1 MNQKTQFN
9 SSILDQVI
17 GTQLNK
23 FLTPQ
28 QNQGGL
34 LNFVKSPYAGDI
46 GMGLLAQS
54 GYSTMPTSLG
64 QSLGVAMNQ
73 ANQLRSQR
81 RANDIAELGTMV
93 NLRGALQDPERKIIQ
108 GADGFQYYADTGK
121 RVLPNV
127 KAPTPEFQAP
137 RTEVVDG
144 VLLTESEYGKGDFTA
159 QTEKEKEF
167 KAPRTQV
174 IGDSLVTE
182 SSYGAGD
189 FELAFEAKQNE
200 KPDFQEFYPVGGG
213 DPVQLNK
220 NSPTFLKDVK
230 GFRATNPIN
239 DYQSTTNGILHL
251 PTMTFVEGTQQESDN
266 FRILTPKEVEDQ
278 GLEKGKVYQINEK
291 DNQIKGLNN
300 GQTFN
305 IGDTT
310 ESKIAVQKNA
320 KRNDIVEKDQI
331 KVSDWAKKGRA
342 IQSIEAGLD
351 NFQEGVFADSR
362 TFIGDVIRLVKP
374 DADLND
380 YFGDGGAI
388 TKSGVNAFKRDLANG
403 LQNLN
408 IAELKMLDDILPNI
422 FNTPYVNEVIIGA
435 MKIDNKVSEQ
445 LDSLAD
451 DYFADELTYKEYKN
465 KKRDLQKSA
474 GKDLEDFFKSAKTL
488 HTKLE
493 TDIKELSGETTPA
506 FDVFGNQKQI
516 TISPSDVWSGGY
528 DFEGNPII
536 KTVDNDAY
544 VVILE

>member
-17 GTQLNK
+17 GTKLNK
-23 FLTPQ
+23 FLAPQ

-54 GYSTMPTSLG
+54 GYSTMPTSFG

-81 RANDIAELGTMV
+81 RADEIAELGTLV

-108 GADGFQYYADTGK
+108 GADGFQYYADTGE

-127 KAPTPEFQAP
+127 KAPAPEFKAP

-159 QTEKEKEF
+159 KTEKEKEF

-189 FELAFEAKQNE
+189 FELVFEAKQNE

-213 DPVQLNK
+213 NPVQLNK
-220 NSPTFLKDVK
+220 NSPTFLKDVV

-291 DNQIKGLNN
+291 NNEIKGLNN

-305 IGDTT
+305 IGETT
-310 ESKIAVQKNA
+310 ESKLAVELGK
-320 KRNDIVEKDQI
+320 KRNNLVEQDQL

-342 IQSIEAGLD
+342 IQSIEAGLED
-351 NFQEGVFADSR
+351 FQSGVYANAR
-362 TFIGDVIRLVKP
+362 TFIGDFIRLVKP
-374 DADLND
+374 DAELSD
-380 YFGDGGAI
+380 YFGEGGAI
-388 TKSGVNAFKRDLANG
+388 TQSGVNAFKRDLANG

-408 IAELKMLDDILPNI
+408 IAELQMLDDILPSI

-445 LDSLAD
+445 LDSLAN
-451 DYFADELTYKEYKN
+451 DYFAGDIDFKQYKN
-465 KKRDLQKSA
+465 KKTQLQKSA

-493 TDIKELSGETTPA
+493 TEIKNLSGESTLA
-506 FDVFGNQKQI
+506 IDVLGNQKQI
-516 TISPSDVWSGGY
+516 TISPSDVWSGQY
-528 DFEGNPII
+528 DYEGNPII